1 MPEGGVEILLE
12 EINRLHDVHIAIGE
26 PISLFR
32 IALLP
37 PLIFSLPPSPDRS
50 RDRDQRTVAPIGAT
64 FQPFKMME
72 IAESASQQEI
82 GRNKVPAKFEQGGF
96 TSGRRK
102 GPQTLFPGTSPGN
115 QCRHELPTKTRSAQR
130 LLLYAG
136 SPPPLPPGISSGS
149 SAKTATL
156 PRKKQRALD
165 WMARCLS

>member
-1 MPEGGVEILLE
+1 MPEGGVEILFK
-12 EINRLHDVHIAIGE
+12 EINRLHDVHIAVGRTDI
-26 PISLFR
+26 
-32 IALLP
+32 
-37 PLIFSLPPSPDRS
+37 PLSYRPPSTPDFRAATYDRS
-50 RDRDQRTVAPIGAT
+50 RGRDQRTVTPIRAT
-64 FQPFKMME
+64 FQPFKMTE
-72 IAESASQQEI
+72 IAETASQQEI

-115 QCRHELPTKTRSAQR
+115 QCWHELPTKTRSAQR

-156 PRKKQRALD
+156 PRKKRRALD
-165 WMARCLS
+165 WTVRCLS